1 MLTILSWWT
10 LLFVRLFLLD
20 DIVVSATNM
29 SDVRDVLYGCNS
41 GDELDIVLVRG
52 EEETEVKVTA
62 Q

>member
-1 MLTILSWWT
+1 
-10 LLFVRLFLLD
+10 
-20 DIVVSATNM
+20 M

-41 GDELDIVLVRG
+41 GDELDITLVRG